1 MDARARAAA
10 TREFPQLGRIPAASR
25 RSDGGAAREIA
36 PRFAPF
42 RHGGPLARRS
52 FCLAGRSSW
61 NGQVSSL
68 FCTETACGETQMFC
82 EAYNQSLKDAVAS
95 GEALTLALQQHLA
108 SCESCRAAF
117 AGEQSL
123 FAAIDSGLRAAAN
136 SEVPTTLTPRV
147 HVAINNKPTP
157 QPRRFPLPVWG
168 FAGAV
173 VTAATVLALLYVPSR
188 RPPIPVEP

>member
-1 MDARARAAA
+1 MARSHQLSACSRSNALGETPRTARSGMGAR
-10 TREFPQLGRIPAASR
+10 TRAFENGKSAWLGRIPAASR
-25 RSDGGAAREIA
+25 TSDGRAAREIA
-36 PRFAPF
+36 PCFAPF

-108 SCESCRAAF
+108 SCES
-117 AGEQSL
+117 
-123 FAAIDSGLRAAAN
+123 
-136 SEVPTTLTPRV
+136 
-147 HVAINNKPTP
+147 
-157 QPRRFPLPVWG
+157 
-168 FAGAV
+168 
-173 VTAATVLALLYVPSR
+173 
-188 RPPIPVEP
+188 